1 MCQLNYYNYVYQKDT
16 IEDNDRSLRIIDEIW
31 VQVTCFISPDSDSKV
46 CLNVTLILN
55 YNFLI

>member
-16 IEDNDRSLRIIDEIW
+16 IEDNDKSLQIIDDIW

-46 CLNVTLILN
+46 C
-55 YNFLI
+55 